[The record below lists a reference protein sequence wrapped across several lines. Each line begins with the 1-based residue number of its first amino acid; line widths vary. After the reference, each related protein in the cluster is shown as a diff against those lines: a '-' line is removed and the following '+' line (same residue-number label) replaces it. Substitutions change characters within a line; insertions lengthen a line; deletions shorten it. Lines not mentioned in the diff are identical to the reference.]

1 MNKEI
6 SNKSINWIFV
16 AGFFGFTGVAIG
28 AFGAHILSDKLSEKM
43 FEVYKTGVLYH
54 LLHTVVITV
63 IAFSSNKKFNLAA
76 IFFSLGII
84 LFSFSLYLY
93 AITGLIFWAMITPLG
108 GISFLLGW
116 IILMWKAIS
125 KK

>member
-1 MNKEI
+1 
-6 SNKSINWIFV
+6 
-16 AGFFGFTGVAIG
+16 
-28 AFGAHILSDKLSEKM
+28 M

-116 IILMWKAIS
+116 ITLMWKAIS